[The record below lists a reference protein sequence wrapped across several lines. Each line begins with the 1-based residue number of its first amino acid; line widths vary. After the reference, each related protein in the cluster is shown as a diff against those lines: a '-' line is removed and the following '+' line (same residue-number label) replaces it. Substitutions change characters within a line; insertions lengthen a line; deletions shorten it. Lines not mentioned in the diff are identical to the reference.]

1 MDENNEENS
10 PEELDEENTNDL
22 PIKEPQPNEDIES
35 QPASPEITEKS
46 TESSPDEKHAGENP
60 ASNWEDQLKK
70 PFNKNEI
77 KMQKR

>member
-35 QPASPEITEKS
+35 QPASPEMTEKS
-46 TESSPDEKHAGENP
+46 TESSPDEKHAGRNP
-60 ASNWEDQLKK
+60 CKQLGRSVK
-70 PFNKNEI
+70 ETV
-77 KMQKR
+77 